1 MFNHKESQMTKGIRD
16 LNWKKKVLEWQ
27 ASGKSILE
35 WSKENN
41 IPYTTLRG
49 WKDRFEKAKEK
60 RTPQAKPTTAFIEL
74 EEKASATS
82 GIFLEYQ
89 DIKIRLEPGFNSSV
103 LKQCLTCLRWT
114 PC

>member
-1 MFNHKESQMTKGIRD
+1 MTKGIRD

-27 ASGKSILE
+27 ASGKSIPA

-41 IPYTTLRG
+41 IPSTTLRG

-60 RTPQAKPTTAFIEL
+60 RSPQAKPSTAFIEL
-74 EEKASATS
+74 EDKAPVTS
-82 GIFLEYQ
+82 GIFLEHQ
-89 DIKIRLEPGFNSSV
+89 DIKIRLEPGFNPSV
-103 LKQCLTCLRWT
+103 LKQCLKCLRGD